1 MYHGNMSDFVS
12 FPLFGFTLKIKL
24 RNFHFESH
32 GNALIFWIKKYM
44 LSDMNMS
51 HRKMSD
57 FVSFSLFGIT
67 LAIKLRN
74 FDLES
79 H

>member
-1 MYHGNMSDFVS
+1 
-12 FPLFGFTLKIKL
+12 
-24 RNFHFESH
+24 
-32 GNALIFWIKKYM
+32 
-44 LSDMNMS
+44 MNMS

-79 H
+79 HRNILIFFNKKRYGVRFEYVSWKNVLFCFIPIVWVHFSHKTEKCRF